1 MIAKLAF
8 ANVKRSY
15 KEYLLYFLTLMIG
28 VAVFYA
34 FNSITA
40 QSAVL
45 DMSETQSTMIEFVGL
60 LISGVSVF
68 ITVILVFLV
77 VYANRF
83 LIKRRNKEFALY
95 LLLGMRKTTLLKMT
109 FAETFFVGA
118 FSLVVGLL
126 LGLLLSQALL
136 FLTAFL
142 FSVEFSGFT
151 FLIAWEQIAKTV
163 IVFLIIFALAFFVNS
178 GYLAKA
184 RLITLLQ
191 SDKKNDDFKL
201 RSIPFSFAL
210 FLLACCCIGAAYY
223 LLVKY
228 GLVMSPQFYAST
240 ALVVVGTIMFFYALS
255 GFLLRVVQGMKSLY
269 YRGLNM
275 FVLRQVA
282 ARLNTSFLSM
292 AVICLTL
299 FLAITSV
306 CGGISIC
313 NAMTNTLDKTTHYS
327 ATITSLYS
335 ALDDEDAPASR
346 ANRKTFCEAYDYDMA
361 AGLKAS
367 AQNVGAPSWDSIV
380 KETGQIDLYASGL
393 TLGDLDSL
401 LGSSLSEYV
410 GSSLDGGY
418 SSYQVQL
425 LGISQYNR
433 AREMAGLELVE
444 LTNNEA
450 FFNSDSDTTMDY
462 LRDVSAQVDS
472 ISVYGSELTLKNEL
486 DTATIQTAAFPSQI
500 CLLVVPDELVPTD
513 QTPLI
518 SYLNVETYN
527 VDQQAD
533 FVALVQDAINDE
545 SGNSWWV
552 TMSITQQ
559 EVFEQSVTFS
569 AVVSYLAIYIGFVL
583 VVACAAILA
592 LQQLTDVSDN
602 QKRFR
607 LLEKLGAD
615 SRMVR
620 GALLKQIAIAF
631 VFPLLLAVCHSLCAM
646 SVVAEVVSLFGHLDI
661 AQVSLIAMGAFLI
674 MYGFYF
680 VLTYMSSKRMLA
692 GDRG

>member
-68 ITVILVFLV
+68 ITVILAFLV

-163 IVFLIIFALAFFVNS
+163 IVFLIIFALALFVNS

-201 RSIPFSFAL
+201 RSIPLSFAL
-210 FLLACCCIGAAYY
+210 FLLACCCIGIAYY

-240 ALVVVGTIMFFYALS
+240 VLVVVGTIMFFYSLS
-255 GFLLRVVQGMKSLY
+255 GFLLRVVQRMKSLY

-327 ATITSLYS
+327 ATVSSFYS
-335 ALDDEDAPASR
+335 PLDDEDAPASR
-346 ANRKTFCEAYDYDMA
+346 VNRKAFCEAYDYDMA

-367 AQNVGAPSWDSIV
+367 AQNMGDPSWDSLV

-410 GSSLDGGY
+410 GGSLDGGY

-433 AREMAGLELVE
+433 AREMAGLEPVE

-472 ISVYGSELTLKNEL
+472 ISVYGSELTLKNKL
-486 DTATIQTAAFPSQI
+486 DTTTIQTAAFPSQI

-527 VDQQAD
+527 ADQQAD
-533 FVALVQDAINDE
+533 FVTLVQDAINDE

-674 MYGFYF
+674 VYGFYF
-680 VLTYMSSKRMLA
+680 VLTYMSSNRMLA
-692 GDRG
+692 GDRV

>member
-68 ITVILVFLV
+68 ITVILAFLV

-163 IVFLIIFALAFFVNS
+163 IVFLIIFALALFVNS

-201 RSIPFSFAL
+201 RSIPLSFAL
-210 FLLACCCIGAAYY
+210 FLLACCCIGIAYY

-240 ALVVVGTIMFFYALS
+240 VLVVVGTIMFFYSLS
-255 GFLLRVVQGMKSLY
+255 GFLLRVVQRMKSLY

-327 ATITSLYS
+327 ATVSSFYS
-335 ALDDEDAPASR
+335 PLDDEDAPASR
-346 ANRKTFCEAYDYDMA
+346 VNRKAFCEAYDYDMA

-367 AQNVGAPSWDSIV
+367 AQNMGDPSWDSLV

-410 GSSLDGGY
+410 GGSLDGGY

-433 AREMAGLELVE
+433 AREMAGLEPVE

-472 ISVYGSELTLKNEL
+472 ISVYGSELTLKNKL
-486 DTATIQTAAFPSQI
+486 DTTTIQTAAFPSQI

-527 VDQQAD
+527 ADQQAD
-533 FVALVQDAINDE
+533 FATLVQDAINDE

-583 VVACAAILA
+583 VVTCAAILA

-615 SRMVR
+615 SRIVR

-661 AQVSLIAMGAFLI
+661 AQVSLIAMGAFLVV
-674 MYGFYF
+674 YGFYF
-680 VLTYMSSKRMLA
+680 VLTYMFSKRMLA
-692 GDRG
+692 GDCG

>member
-68 ITVILVFLV
+68 ITVILAFLV

-118 FSLVVGLL
+118 FSLVVGLF

-151 FLIAWEQIAKTV
+151 FLIAWEQIVKTV
-163 IVFLIIFALAFFVNS
+163 IVFLIIFALALFVNS

-201 RSIPFSFAL
+201 RSIPLSFVL
-210 FLLACCCIGAAYY
+210 FLLACCCIGIAYY

-240 ALVVVGTIMFFYALS
+240 VLVVVGTIMFFYALS
-255 GFLLRVVQGMKSLY
+255 GFLLRVVQRMKSLY

-327 ATITSLYS
+327 ATVSSFYS
-335 ALDDEDAPASR
+335 SLDDEDTPASR
-346 ANRKTFCEAYDYDMA
+346 VNRKTFCEAYDYDMA

-367 AQNVGAPSWDSIV
+367 AQNMGDPSWDSLV

-410 GSSLDGGY
+410 GGSLDGGY

-433 AREMAGLELVE
+433 AREMAGLEPVE

-472 ISVYGSELTLKNEL
+472 ISVYGSELTLKNKL
-486 DTATIQTAAFPSQI
+486 DTTTIQTAAFPSQM

-527 VDQQAD
+527 ADQQAD
-533 FVALVQDAINDE
+533 FAALVQDVTNDE

-661 AQVSLIAMGAFLI
+661 AQVSLIAMGTFLI
-674 MYGFYF
+674 VYGFYF

-692 GDRG
+692 GDRV

>member
-45 DMSETQSTMIEFVGL
+45 DMSETQSTVIEFVGL

-68 ITVILVFLV
+68 ITVILAFLV

-142 FSVEFSGFT
+142 FSVEFNGFT

-163 IVFLIIFALAFFVNS
+163 IVFLIIFALALFVNS

-313 NAMTNTLDKTTHYS
+313 NAMTNTLDKTTHYG
-327 ATITSLYS
+327 ATITSFYS

-346 ANRKTFCEAYDYDMA
+346 ANRKAFYEAYDYDMA

-367 AQNVGAPSWDSIV
+367 AQNMGALSWDSIV

-418 SSYQVQL
+418 SSCQVQL

-433 AREMAGLELVE
+433 AREMAGLEPVG

-450 FFNSDSDTTMDY
+450 FFNSDSDITMDY

-472 ISVYGSELTLKNEL
+472 ISVYGSELTLKNKL
-486 DTATIQTAAFPSQI
+486 DTTTIQTAAFPSQM

-527 VDQQAD
+527 ADQQAD
-533 FVALVQDAINDE
+533 FVALVQDVINDE

-680 VLTYMSSKRMLA
+680 VLTYMSLKRMLA